1 MSFLKSLIRPALLV
15 TAGGLMGWLHAPHNI
30 YLIML
35 LSVPVLLWQL
45 EGRNGLRAFISGW
58 QFGFGYYLFGTYWIA
73 SALFVDIAQFWWALP
88 LAVAGLPVAAAIYLG
103 LACWLTQKL
112 GHNQPFKRALLLAV
126 LWASADWL
134 RGHLFTGFS
143 FLLPAYLWNDAGMVR
158 DLAAL
163 LGAYGLSLW
172 TLLLSALP
180 YVLWR
185 SQSLRGKLACAG
197 MAALLLA
204 GAAAWSGF
212 YQAQSETNNGQLSV
226 RVVQPNIAQ
235 TLKMDGT
242 ARSEMLAKTLHYSD
256 QVSHIQSFTP
266 QLVIWPES
274 ALPYLLD
281 ANPAVAKLVT
291 EKLPKDSYLLTGI
304 TRRFIDSSGTRYG
317 FANSL
322 IALDATGTVKASYD
336 KAHLVP
342 FGEYIPLR
350 NILPFDPV
358 AGGVDFT
365 AGPGPRTLQLDRVAG
380 FSPLICYE
388 SVFPA
393 AVANKIAPPSWL
405 LNISND
411 GWYGLTHGPYQL
423 LQMARL
429 RAVEEG
435 IPMVRAANTGISAII
450 SARGEIVAELPLGQA
465 SALDYSINLTQIA
478 TLYKKYRDMPFFV
491 LTMFLFVAIILWKKP
506 TPVG

>member
-1 MSFLKSLIRPALLV
+1 MSFLRSMIRPALLV

-35 LSVPVLLWQL
+35 LSVPLLLWQL
-45 EGRNGLRAFISGW
+45 EGRSGLRAFISGW
-58 QFGFGYYLFGTYWIA
+58 QFGFGYYLFGVYWIA

-103 LACWLTQKL
+103 LACWLVQKL
-112 GHNQPFKRALLLAV
+112 GQNQPLKRAVLLAV
-126 LWASADWL
+126 LWAGADWL

-143 FLLPAYLWNDAGMVR
+143 FLLPAYLWNDAPMVR

-163 LGAYGLSLW
+163 LGAYGVGLW
-172 TLLLSALP
+172 ALLLCALP
-180 YVLWR
+180 YALWR
-185 SQSLRGKLACAG
+185 SPSLRGKLLSLALT
-197 MAALLLA
+197 LLLLLGA
-204 GAAAWSGF
+204 GGWSAL
-212 YQAQSETNNGQLSV
+212 YRASPEQNNGPLAVQ
-226 RVVQPNIAQ
+226 VVQPNIAQ
-235 TLKMDGT
+235 DLKMDRT
-242 ARSEMLAKTLHYSD
+242 ARSEMLAKTLQLTNNSA
-256 QVSHIQSFTP
+256 SIP
-266 QLVIWPES
+266 QLIIWPES

-281 ANPAVAKLVT
+281 ANPDVVQQVAAKLP
-291 EKLPKDSYLLTGI
+291 ENSYLLTGI
-304 TRRFIDSSGTRYG
+304 TRRFIDNSGQRYG

-322 IALDATGTVKASYD
+322 VALNHHGQIAATYD

-342 FGEYIPLR
+342 FGEYIPFR
-350 NILPFDPV
+350 SILPFDPV
-358 AGGVDFT
+358 AGGIDFT
-365 AGPGPRTLQLDRVAG
+365 AGPGPRTLQLDNVPS

-393 AVANKIAPPSWL
+393 AVANKITRPHWL

-423 LQMARL
+423 LEMSRL

-450 SARGEIVAELPLGQA
+450 SARGEMLTTLPLGQA
-465 SALDYSINLTQIA
+465 GMLDYRLNLTEIS
-478 TLYKKYRDMPFFV
+478 TPYKKYGDMPFFV
-491 LTMFLFVAIILWKKP
+491 LITFLFATIILWKKP
-506 TPVG
+506 MPVG

>member
-1 MSFLKSLIRPALLV
+1 MSFLHSMIRPALLV

-35 LSVPVLLWQL
+35 LSVPLLLWQL
-45 EGRNGLRAFISGW
+45 EGRSGLRAFISGW
-58 QFGFGYYLFGTYWIA
+58 QFGFGYYLFGVYWIA

-112 GHNQPFKRALLLAV
+112 GQNQPLKRAVLLAV
-126 LWASADWL
+126 LWAGADWL

-143 FLLPAYLWNDAGMVR
+143 FLLPAYLWNDAPMVR

-163 LGAYGLSLW
+163 LGAYGVGLW
-172 TLLLSALP
+172 ALLLCALP
-180 YVLWR
+180 YALWR
-185 SQSLRGKLACAG
+185 SPSLRGKLVSLG
-197 MAALLLA
+197 LALLLLLGA
-204 GAAAWSGF
+204 GGWSAL
-212 YQAQSETNNGQLSV
+212 YRASPEKNNGPLAVQ
-226 RVVQPNIAQ
+226 VVQPNIAQ
-235 TLKMDGT
+235 NLKMDRA
-242 ARSEMLAKTLHYSD
+242 ARSQMLAKTLQLTNNS
-256 QVSHIQSFTP
+256 VSTP
-266 QLVIWPES
+266 QLIIWPES

-281 ANPAVAKLVT
+281 ANPEIVQQVAAKL
-291 EKLPKDSYLLTGI
+291 PANSYLLTGI
-304 TRRFIDSSGTRYG
+304 TRRFIDKSGQRYG

-322 IALDATGTVKASYD
+322 VALNHHGHIAATYD

-342 FGEYIPLR
+342 FGEYIPFR
-350 NILPFDPV
+350 AILPFDPV
-358 AGGVDFT
+358 AGGIDFT
-365 AGPGPRTLQLDRVAG
+365 AGPGPRTLQLDKVAS

-393 AVANKIAPPSWL
+393 AVANKITPPQWL

-423 LQMARL
+423 LEMSRL

-450 SARGEIVAELPLGQA
+450 SARGEMLATLPLGQ
-465 SALDYSINLTQIA
+465 SGVLDYPVNLTEIS
-478 TLYKKYRDMPFFV
+478 TPYKKYGDMPFFV
-491 LTMFLFVAIILWKKP
+491 LITFLCATIILWKKP

>member
-1 MSFLKSLIRPALLV
+1 MSFLHSMIRPALLV

-30 YLIML
+30 YPVML
-35 LSVPVLLWQL
+35 LSVPLLLWQL
-45 EGRNGLRAFISGW
+45 EGRTGLRAFISGW

-88 LAVAGLPVAAAIYLG
+88 LAVAGLPIAAAIYLG
-103 LACWLTQKL
+103 LVCWLTQKL

-126 LWASADWL
+126 LWAGADWL

-143 FLLPAYLWNDAGMVR
+143 FLLPAYLWNDVPLVR

-163 LGAYGLSLW
+163 LGAYGLGLW
-172 TLLLSALP
+172 ALLLCAVP
-180 YVLWR
+180 YALWR
-185 SQSLRGKLACAG
+185 SPSLRGKLVSLG
-197 MAALLLA
+197 LALLLLLGA
-204 GAAAWSGF
+204 GGWSAL
-212 YQAQSETNNGQLSV
+212 YRASPEKNNGPLAVQ
-226 RVVQPNIAQ
+226 VVQPNIAQ
-235 TLKMDGT
+235 NLKMDRA
-242 ARSEMLAKTLHYSD
+242 ARSQMLAKTLQLTNNS
-256 QVSHIQSFTP
+256 VSTP
-266 QLVIWPES
+266 QLIIWPES

-281 ANPAVAKLVT
+281 ANPEIVQQVAAKL
-291 EKLPKDSYLLTGI
+291 PANSYLLTGI
-304 TRRFIDSSGTRYG
+304 TRRFIDKSGQRYG

-322 IALDATGTVKASYD
+322 VALNHHGHIAATYD

-342 FGEYIPLR
+342 FGEYIPFR
-350 NILPFDPV
+350 AILPFDPV
-358 AGGVDFT
+358 AGGIDFT
-365 AGPGPRTLQLDRVAG
+365 AGPGPRTLQLDKVAS

-393 AVANKIAPPSWL
+393 AVANKITPPQWL

-423 LQMARL
+423 LEMSRL

-450 SARGEIVAELPLGQA
+450 SARGEMLATLPLGQA
-465 SALDYSINLTQIA
+465 GVLDYPVNLTEIS
-478 TLYKKYRDMPFFV
+478 TPYKKYGDMPFFV
-491 LTMFLFVAIILWKKP
+491 LITFLLATIILWKKP